1 VTSVEALLDRL
12 EALHART
19 EETPLFN
26 PVFQLSLDLSR
37 EIEGGALTL
46 DACEALIADLECR
59 ALESRAAHLHA
70 LVEPVEPEA
79 NLAAI
84 EACAGEDDFAA
95 FRARWERPQLHAV
108 FTAHPTF
115 LLSPDEAAAVAA
127 TASSGEGSACIALA
141 ERPAI
146 TLAHEH
152 GQAMRAIAHAQDAR
166 DRIVARL
173 LATARE
179 RWPEEWLEFAP
190 LPFRFATWVGYDMD
204 GRTDIAWHDSIG
216 FRLAEKAERMKRL
229 IGSLE
234 ALDPHHPLLEELRA
248 AADYAAER
256 AADFAADLS
265 EPAALSA
272 AANRL
277 TADDPRKCLSLA
289 PFIERLEAEARDLSF
304 ETAPQ
309 PTASAPPRDE
319 RHPSSSVRPEEGLSP
334 KGAKARLE
342 GPERAVA
349 LRTLAAAMRADGLG
363 MGWVHFRVNAKQL
376 HNAIRRRIDPAGEL
390 DLASKGAVVHLR
402 RAIAEVAPLR
412 SNFAALAIESSTAIR
427 QFLAM
432 AQIVQH
438 IDADAPLRMLV
449 AECEQPATVL
459 AALYF
464 ARLFGI
470 DDKVDI
476 SPLFETESALE
487 HGGRFLDELLAEED
501 YRAYVRK
508 RGRVAIQTGFSDAG
522 RFVGQ
527 IPASLAIERLQG
539 RLAEAMKAT
548 NLTDVTALIFDTHG
562 ESMGRGAHPCGM
574 RDRLEWA
581 LSPWA
586 RRRFA
591 RAEIRLEPEVSFQ
604 GGDGYLWFATPE
616 LALATLTRIAEL
628 HPAETDPDAPT
639 DPFYRRTD
647 LSLDYYR
654 AIRDHQHAHLESR
667 TYSRAVTAFGLGLLN
682 PTGSRV
688 SRRQSDLSAERE
700 MSLRQIRAIPHNA
713 ILQQLGYPV
722 NVISGAGSA
731 AEGNYDELAVLLA
744 ESARGRQIVRLLR
757 AADALASVKT
767 VAAWGE
773 LFNSAYWA
781 SRPYRG
787 TEGRLA
793 GPCEALAEYLV
804 KDDRVGV
811 FRRLA
816 SRLRVDALKLGRLL
830 ALIPDERPRADRE
843 ARRRVIGLLQ
853 ALRLALLQH
862 MFLNAVS
869 IPAFS
874 RANDVSRE
882 DVLEMVFTLRIEE
895 ALAQLRRAYPTE
907 FPRIA
912 DFSLEEPSDYPDR
925 DEEGYGKLRRELI
938 DPIERSYALT
948 LRVSRA
954 VANLFGAHG

>member
-1 VTSVEALLDRL
+1 VNSVEGLLARL
-12 EALHART
+12 AALHKRT

-37 EIEGGALTL
+37 AIEGGELTL

-59 ALESRAAHLHA
+59 ALESRAGHLRA
-70 LVEPVEPEA
+70 LVAPVEPEA
-79 NLAAI
+79 NLAAV
-84 EACAGEDDFAA
+84 EACAAQTDFAE
-95 FRARWERPQLHAV
+95 FRACWETPQLHAV

-115 LLSPDEAAAVAA
+115 LLSPEEAAAVAA
-127 TASSGEGSACIALA
+127 KASGAAESACVAPGQ
-141 ERPAI
+141 RPAI

-152 GQAMRAIAHAQDAR
+152 CEAMRAIAHAQDAR
-166 DRIVARL
+166 DLIVARL
-173 LATARE
+173 LEAAQA
-179 RWPEEWLEFAP
+179 RWPEAWHGFAP

-204 GRTDIAWHDSIG
+204 GRTDIAWHDSIR
-216 FRLAEKAERMKRL
+216 FRLSEKAERLQRYVAA
-229 IGSLE
+229 LE
-234 ALDPHHPLLEELRA
+234 AIDAQHPLLGELRGA
-248 AADYAAER
+248 ASYARDRTAE
-256 AADFAADLS
+256 FAADLS

-277 TADDPRKCLSLA
+277 TVDDPHKCLTLA
-289 PFIERLEAEARDLSF
+289 PWIERLEDEAREAES
-304 ETAPQ
+304 
-309 PTASAPPRDE
+309 
-319 RHPSSSVRPEEGLSP
+319 
-334 KGAKARLE
+334 
-342 GPERAVA
+342 ERAIA
-349 LRTLAAAMRADGLG
+349 LKTLAAAMRADGLG

-376 HNAIRRRIDPAGEL
+376 HNAIRRRIDPAGDL
-390 DLASKGAVVHLR
+390 DLSSKGAVVHLR
-402 RAIAEVAPLR
+402 RAIGEIAPLR

-464 ARLFGI
+464 ARLFAI
-470 DDKVDI
+470 EDKVDI

-487 HGGRFLDELLAEED
+487 HGGRFLDELLAEEE

-539 RLAEAMKAT
+539 RLAEAMSA
-548 NLTDVTALIFDTHG
+548 NGLTDVAALIFDTHG
-562 ESMGRGAHPCGM
+562 ESMGRGAHPCGI

-591 RAEIRLEPEVSFQ
+591 RAGIRVEPEVSFQ

-616 LALATLTRIAEL
+616 LALATLARIAEV
-628 HPAETDPDAPT
+628 HPAETDPDVPA

-731 AEGNYDELAVLLA
+731 AEGNYDELAALLA
-744 ESARGRQIVRLLR
+744 ESERGRQVVRLLR

-787 TEGRLA
+787 TESRLA

-816 SRLRVDALKLGRLL
+816 SRLRVDALKLNRLL
-830 ALIPDERPRADRE
+830 ALVPDEAPRADRE
-843 ARRRVIGLLQ
+843 DKRRVIGVLQ

-862 MFLNAVS
+862 MFLNAVA

-882 DVLEMVFTLRIEE
+882 DVLEMVFTLRIED

-912 DFSLEEPSDYPDR
+912 DFSLDEPSDYPDR

-948 LRVSRA
+948 LRISRA